1 MIQMK
6 IPVEIEKIIE
16 ITDPIYTFNEI
27 MNNIDLSKYY
37 KNRKSQYGRPKYD
50 CDKML
55 KIALFAFMENGYSS
69 LRDIEKLCKT
79 DIRYI
84 WLLDGEKAPTYV
96 TVSNHLNDYI
106 GDNIQKLF
114 YDINKQLF
122 EDEGVDLSTLY
133 IDGTK
138 IEANANKYTW
148 VWKKSCIKN
157 RNKVY
162 VKLTELID

>member
-1 MIQMK
+1 
-6 IPVEIEKIIE
+6 
-16 ITDPIYTFNEI
+16 
-27 MNNIDLSKYY
+27 
-37 KNRKSQYGRPKYD
+37 
-50 CDKML
+50 
-55 KIALFAFMENGYSS
+55 MENGYSS

-138 IEANANKYTW
+138 IEANVY
-148 VWKKSCIKN
+148 SIK
-157 RNKVY
+157 
-162 VKLTELID
+162 